1 MTWEAIQPKYKSRF
15 NDLEK
20 ITSIARNYNTYRQIH
35 ANLLDKDKNTSH
47 YIPFIAL
54 LIKDLYF
61 FNDGNPKYI
70 DESKLKSLK
79 EDNESMSMNG
89 NESTSMTGNE
99 ATSTS
104 GNEVAS
110 LNGNEFPSLS
120 GSNKAPSFLAQSI
133 KSAENDISSFLT
145 SSTSNFSLNQD
156 FGLECIDEVE
166 SNCDQFD
173 KADGA
178 LTKGHEE
185 EEEKDNEEMEDNMFE
200 SKSEGDIPSML
211 HSDKIEQLT
220 NKVLSVESTSSTV
233 TITTTATQLVNF
245 DKLKKIIEQIRKI
258 EHCQCQSKNFVFNN
272 VSVDEI
278 ELPCNYYHILSND
291 KVLNKY
297 SLLCE
302 QREGQP
308 VRMVSKWVEDN
319 K

>member
-1 MTWEAIQPKYKSRF
+1 
-15 NDLEK
+15 
-20 ITSIARNYNTYRQIH
+20 
-35 ANLLDKDKNTSH
+35 
-47 YIPFIAL
+47 

-79 EDNESMSMNG
+79 ESNESISMNG

-99 ATSTS
+99 ATSTN
-104 GNEVAS
+104 GNEISS
-110 LNGNEFPSLS
+110 LNGNEFSSLP
-120 GSNKAPSFLAQSI
+120 GSNKTPSFLAQSI

-145 SSTSNFSLNQD
+145 SSTSNFSLN
-156 FGLECIDEVE
+156 LESIDEVE

-173 KADGA
+173 RADGA
-178 LTKGHEE
+178 LTKGHED
-185 EEEKDNEEMEDNMFE
+185 EEEKNNEEIEDNIFG
-200 SKSEGDIPSML
+200 SKSEGDLPSVI

-245 DKLKKIIEQIRKI
+245 DKLKKIMEQIRKI
-258 EHCQCQSKNFVFNN
+258 EHCQRQSKNFSYNN
-272 VSVDEI
+272 VPVNEV
-278 ELPCNYYHILSND
+278 ELPCNYYHVLSND

-308 VRMVSKWVEDN
+308 VRMVSKVSKQFIIHICMNSN
-319 K
+319 KVKRIIIK